1 MYKKTHRKNRREG
14 KPMYKKNI
22 LIASKTNFK
31 HRHIIQLVM
40 KNETH
45 YKHFTLNYPNIWLY
59 QIHYRYDYIKVIIN
73 EFHSMWMWMII
84 RVSRYLP
91 IHYTKETQH

>member
-45 YKHFTLNYPNIWLY
+45 YKHFTLNYPNI
-59 QIHYRYDYIKVIIN
+59 
-73 EFHSMWMWMII
+73 
-84 RVSRYLP
+84 
-91 IHYTKETQH
+91 